1 MIGARPLSALAIGF
15 RGWRLHGCRFCTG
28 FARARP
34 LHAWSPQILT
44 SIPQWSR
51 LTPATW
57 LASRGTPRVRRF
69 ARSNQWM
76 SPRGQPKER
85 RGLTKNQLMKNRG
98 TSVDDYRFDAG
109 AVAELAGL
117 LVDLASELACRGE
130 DEGKWHGLACTPS
143 LELVVRQQHTPM
155 LTYNATGVFSLVLG
169 LLPSAFSS

>member
-1 MIGARPLSALAIGF
+1 
-15 RGWRLHGCRFCTG
+15 
-28 FARARP
+28 
-34 LHAWSPQILT
+34 
-44 SIPQWSR
+44 
-51 LTPATW
+51 
-57 LASRGTPRVRRF
+57 
-69 ARSNQWM
+69 
-76 SPRGQPKER
+76 
-85 RGLTKNQLMKNRG
+85 MKNRG